1 MRATIMALAGAAA
14 LVAGTAAQAQAP
26 AAPGTP
32 QAAGK
37 SGANVGTLECKVS
50 GGIGFVFGSSKE
62 MNCLFVRTDGVGEKY
77 TGSIK
82 RFGVDI
88 GYTKEAHI
96 IWLVFAPGKIDPGA
110 LAGGYVGATAQATI
124 GAGGAVNVL
133 VGGGSKQISLQPVS
147 VEGSTGLNVAGG
159 LAEVELK
166 YVK

>member
-96 IWLVFAPGKIDPGA
+96 IWLVFAPGKIDPGEEPLHTA
-110 LAGGYVGATAQATI
+110 MRELEEETGYRAAQWQH
-124 GAGGAVNVL
+124 L
-133 VGGGSKQISLQPVS
+133 VM
-147 VEGSTGLNVAGG
+147 
-159 LAEVELK
+159 
-166 YVK
+166 